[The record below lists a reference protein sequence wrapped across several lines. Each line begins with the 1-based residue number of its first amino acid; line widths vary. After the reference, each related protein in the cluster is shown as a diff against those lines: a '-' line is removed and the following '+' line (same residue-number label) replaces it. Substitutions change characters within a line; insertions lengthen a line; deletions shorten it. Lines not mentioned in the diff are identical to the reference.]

1 MKDEK
6 YVNSGIATL
15 DAANI
20 TFDDFEMPFPL
31 QKNDSGNWN
40 HRDDKRGWIIFQ
52 PLFMY
57 LNGIAYHH
65 RR

>member
-20 TFDDFEMPFPL
+20 TFDDFEIALSFA
-31 QKNDSGNWN
+31 KNGYPNCS
-40 HRDDKRGWIIFQ
+40 
-52 PLFMY
+52 
-57 LNGIAYHH
+57 
-65 RR
+65 

>member
-20 TFDDFEMPFPL
+20 TFDDFEMPLPL
-31 QKNDSGNWN
+31 QKNGYPNCS
-40 HRDDKRGWIIFQ
+40 
-52 PLFMY
+52 
-57 LNGIAYHH
+57 
-65 RR
+65 

>member
-1 MKDEK
+1 MAIILEKRYRIKRKKMKDEK

-31 QKNDSGNWN
+31 QKMDIQTVPNLV
-40 HRDDKRGWIIFQ
+40 F
-52 PLFMY
+52 Y
-57 LNGIAYHH
+57 
-65 RR
+65 

>member
-1 MKDEK
+1 MMAIILRREYRIKRKKMKDEK

-31 QKNDSGNWN
+31 QKNGYPNCS
-40 HRDDKRGWIIFQ
+40 
-52 PLFMY
+52 
-57 LNGIAYHH
+57 
-65 RR
+65 